1 MYSESSSISLTI
13 EVYFRSHC
21 GTVEI
26 GTRPKI
32 DISDDELV
40 PRPLVVERLK
50 KIFNRIGMG
59 PGKLLP
65 SDPKDKD
72 VEHFGK
78 AFGKS
83 LNFNEE
89 SISSLA
95 DDFLNG
101 QSFEVIKQSIL
112 AEVEKKF
119 NTVQLLRKQLYHE
132 VGRKQSRLKEL
143 DFTTFMEFF
152 DNYEEAD
159 KVLETNI
166 FSYHPEKNI
175 VTFRSQSVESY
186 VREKADI

>member
-1 MYSESSSISLTI
+1 MKKVLA
-13 EVYFRSHC
+13 RSAWSRAKHP
-21 GTVEI
+21 VIEI
-26 GTRPKI
+26 G
-32 DISDDELV
+32 DL
-40 PRPLVVERLK
+40 
-50 KIFNRIGMG
+50 G
-59 PGKLLP
+59 
-65 SDPKDKD
+65 
-72 VEHFGK
+72 
-78 AFGKS
+78 
-83 LNFNEE
+83 NEE
-89 SISSLA
+89 SMKYLTGKRKINEVEAKILYE
-95 DDFLNG
+95 LVG
-101 QSFEVIKQSIL
+101 VIKQSIL